1 LSYLI
6 QPGQLLKSALSQG
19 APGPVQPVQG
29 SPGSPLAG
37 SLSSRPLV
45 KSLGRSVSGQA
56 LVDAWGEFLG
66 KMQFDW
72 FTTHTFRH
80 PVGPQAAN
88 AAWADWVRW
97 VRRRNGHRAEWFRV
111 TERTVAGAIHFHA
124 LLGRCGQVRRLSA
137 LDYWRHRYGF
147 GQVVRFDRRLG
158 APHYISKYVSKN
170 ADGELDCQFS
180 RRFRLLLGGVRPG
193 KAA

>member
-1 LSYLI
+1 VFLSYLI

-19 APGPVQPVQG
+19 VSG
-29 SPGSPLAG
+29 PGSLRSG
-37 SLSSRPLV
+37 SGVHLWAESR
-45 KSLGRSVSGQA
+45 SGGRSVSGQA
-56 LVDAWGEFLG
+56 LSDAWGEFLG

-72 FTTHTFRH
+72 FTTHTFRY

-158 APHYISKYVSKN
+158 APYYISKYVSKD

-180 RRFRLLLGGVRPG
+180 RRFRLLLGDVRPG